1 MKQHCEWN
9 RGTVRDE
16 LLIKGKQFSYV
27 SLKRLES
34 LGFNGIHR
42 LPYTIRLLLESAVR
56 HADGLYI
63 TDEHIAALANWQGGT
78 AGQEVPFKPARIV
91 FQDFTGIPAI
101 VDLASMRDAV
111 AARGGNPLLVN
122 PQIPVDLVIDHSVII
137 EHAGDETAF
146 EQNLSIEYERNAERY
161 SFVRWAQKNFENF
174 HVVPPANGIV
184 HQVNL
189 EYLAAGVRIETHNN
203 KEWLYPDSLVGTDS
217 HTPMI
222 NGIGTVGWGVGGIE
236 AESAMLG
243 QPLYFT
249 IPDVVG
255 VKLTGSLPEGV
266 TATDLALT
274 VTNTLRKKGVVGKFV
289 EFYGEGLRHIPV
301 TDRATIANMAPEYG
315 ATMSFFPTDERTME
329 YFRQTG
335 REDSVPLVEGYLRA
349 QGLFMD
355 ESSDAPQFSE
365 TMELDLS
372 TIIPTVSGPKR
383 PQDTVALTEMKQS
396 FESILAEP
404 VADGGYGRQRV
415 KSFEGIQDGSIVLA
429 SITSCTNTSN
439 PSVMV
444 AAGLLA
450 ANAAAHDLHVPS
462 YVKTTLTPGSRVV
475 TRYLEKANLLTS
487 LQTLG
492 FFVDGYGCATCCGNS
507 GSLMPEA
514 EEAIADKDLVAA
526 SILSGNRNFEG
537 RVHPLI
543 RANYLASPPLVV
555 AYALAGR
562 IDIDFDEEPIGSGT
576 DGRPVYLADIWPSAE
591 TVQRIIGETVDASL
605 FREEYAGIY
614 SNETWESIPA
624 PEGMLYD
631 WDENSTYIQRAP
643 YFDKAQSVSI
653 RENTQKMIPLLMLGD
668 SVTTDHI
675 SPAGHIPLN
684 SDAGRFL
691 SEQGISPRSYNNYG
705 ARRGNHHVMMRGT
718 FANIRL
724 RNQLVPGTEGGYTI
738 HRGTG
743 EQVTIFEAS
752 QRYQKEQRNL
762 IVLAGKEYGTGS
774 SRDWAAKGT
783 SLLGVKAVLAES
795 FERIHRSNLSGMGVL
810 PLQFA
815 EGESASTLGLDG
827 SEIYSLDVEDETF
840 VPGQRCVMT
849 AERENGETIDFTVLL
864 RIDNRM
870 EKDAYLQGG
879 LLPSVAASMLK
890 ESETP

>member
-1 MKQHCEWN
+1 MNQHCEWH
-9 RGTVRDE
+9 RDTMREE
-16 LLIKGKQFSYV
+16 LTIEGEQFSYV
-27 SLKRLES
+27 SLKKLERF
-34 LGFNGIHR
+34 GFNAINE
-42 LPYTIRLLLESAVR
+42 LPYTIRFLLESAVR
-56 HADGLYI
+56 HADGQYI
-63 TDEHIAALANWQGGT
+63 TDEHIAALANWSGGT
-78 AGQEVPFKPARIV
+78 EGQEVPFKPARIV

-111 AARGGNPLLVN
+111 AARGGNPLVVN

-137 EHAGDETAF
+137 EHYGNEAAF

-189 EYLAAGVRIETHNN
+189 EYLATGVRTETY
-203 KEWLYPDSLVGTDS
+203 KDKRWLFPDSLVGTDS

-222 NGIGTVGWGVGGIE
+222 NGMGIIGWGVGGIE

-243 QPLYFT
+243 KPLYFT

-255 VKLTGSLPEGV
+255 VNLTGSLAEGV

-274 VTNTLRKKGVVGKFV
+274 VTHTLRKKGVVGKFV

-329 YFRQTG
+329 YLHQTG
-335 REDSVPLVEGYLRA
+335 REDAVPLVEGYLRA
-349 QGLFMD
+349 QNLFMN
-355 ESSDAPQFSE
+355 EQSITPRFSE
-365 TMELDLS
+365 TVELDLS
-372 TIIPTVSGPKR
+372 TIMPTVSGPKR
-383 PQDTVALTEMKQS
+383 PQDTVALIDMKKS
-396 FESILAEP
+396 FETILAKS
-404 VADGGYGRQRV
+404 VAEGGYGRQRV
-415 KSFEGIQDGSIVLA
+415 KSEKRIQDGSIILA

-450 ANAAAHDLHVPS
+450 SRAIEKGLHVPS
-462 YVKTTLTPGSRVV
+462 FVKTTLTPGSRVV
-475 TRYLEKANLLTS
+475 TRYLEKADLLTS
-487 LQTLG
+487 LEQLG

-507 GSLMPEA
+507 GSLTLEA
-514 EEAIADKDLVAA
+514 EEAITENDLVAA

-562 IDIDFDEEPIGSGT
+562 IDIDFDSEPIGIGVE
-576 DGRPVYLADIWPSAE
+576 GLPVYLADLWPSTE
-591 TVQRIIGETVDASL
+591 IVQEVISKTVDSSL
-605 FREEYAGIY
+605 FREEYAGVY

-624 PEGMLYD
+624 TEGMLYN
-631 WDENSTYIQRAP
+631 WDQDSTYIQRAP
-643 YFDKAQSVSI
+643 YFDIIHNTSI
-653 RENTQKMIPLLMLGD
+653 TKSTEKMIPLLVLGD
-668 SVTTDHI
+668 SITTDHI
-675 SPAGHIPLN
+675 SPAGQIPMN
-684 SDAGRFL
+684 SEAGRFL

-705 ARRGNHHVMMRGT
+705 ARRGNHHVMVRGT

-724 RNQLVPGTEGGYTI
+724 RNQLIPGVEGGYTI

-743 EQVTIFEAS
+743 EQVTVFEAA
-752 QRYQKEQRNL
+752 QRYEEEQRNL

-783 SLLGVKAVLAES
+783 SLLGVKVVLAES
-795 FERIHRSNLSGMGVL
+795 FERIHRSNLAGMGVL
-810 PLQFA
+810 PLQFV
-815 EGESASTLGLDG
+815 EGESVSVLGLDG
-827 SEIYSLDVEDETF
+827 TETYTLDVEDHAF
-840 VPGQRCVMT
+840 VPGQRYGMT
-849 AERENGETIDFTVLL
+849 AVRQNGDVIQFTVLL
-864 RIDNRM
+864 RIDNMM

-879 LLPSVAASMLK
+879 LLPAVAESMMD
-890 ESETP
+890 E